1 MEAVERMEP
10 MANNRAAWWLAA
22 VFSLGGAA
30 VAVAQTAGGPQ
41 PAATPSQPHIPK
53 NPNVTITYEPPTNP
67 LYQDVYNDL
76 KKRHVLEELQ
86 HFLAFLKLPRE
97 LSVKLTQC
105 GESNSWYDSRSE
117 GVLLCYEIVDWIK
130 RVAPSQPQLG
140 SLTRED
146 AIVGPFVQVVLHE
159 LGHAMFDFLQVPIAG
174 REEDAADQFSAYLML
189 LAGKDMAH
197 RTLPGAGYFWAA
209 TDTPY
214 SHIEY
219 SDVHGEPLQRS
230 YNLLCMAYGAYPDEF
245 QYMVDAELLP
255 KSRAAL
261 CDHDYKLVARAFDK
275 TVGPHIDQNML
286 KAEQTRQW
294 LRPNELQPND

>member
-1 MEAVERMEP
+1 
-10 MANNRAAWWLAA
+10 MANTRAGWWLAA
-22 VFSLGGAA
+22 AFSLGSAA
-30 VAVAQTAGGPQ
+30 VAIAQTTTAPQSAAGS
-41 PAATPSQPHIPK
+41 SQPPIPK
-53 NPNVTITYEPPTNP
+53 NPNLTITYDPPTNP

-76 KKRHVLEELQ
+76 KGRHVLEELQ
-86 HFLAFLKLPRE
+86 HFLAFLQLPKE
-97 LSVKLTQC
+97 LSVKLTEC
-105 GESNSWYDSRSE
+105 GESNSWYDPHAE

-130 RVAPSQPQLG
+130 RVAPSQPQVG
-140 SLTRED
+140 NLTRED

-209 TDTPY
+209 TNTSY
-214 SHIEY
+214 SRTEY

-245 QYMVDAELLP
+245 QYLVDAELLP
-255 KSRAAL
+255 KARAAL
-261 CDHDYKLVARAFDK
+261 CGHDYAMVARAFDK
-275 TVGPHIDQNML
+275 TIGPHVDQNIL
-286 KAEQTRQW
+286 KLEQTRQW

>member
-1 MEAVERMEP
+1 
-10 MANNRAAWWLAA
+10 MANTRAGWWLAA
-22 VFSLGGAA
+22 AFSLGSAA
-30 VAVAQTAGGPQ
+30 VAIAQTTTAPQSAAGS
-41 PAATPSQPHIPK
+41 SQPPIPK
-53 NPNVTITYEPPTNP
+53 NPNVTITYDPPTNP

-76 KKRHVLEELQ
+76 KGRHVLEELQ
-86 HFLAFLKLPRE
+86 HFLAFLQLPKE
-97 LSVKLTQC
+97 LSVKLTEC
-105 GESNSWYDSRSE
+105 GESNSWYDPHAE

-130 RVAPSQPQLG
+130 RVAPSQPQVG
-140 SLTRED
+140 NLTRED
-146 AIVGPFVQVVLHE
+146 AIIGPFVQVVLHE

-209 TDTPY
+209 TNTSY
-214 SHIEY
+214 SRTEY

-245 QYMVDAELLP
+245 QYLVDAELLP
-255 KSRAAL
+255 KARAAL
-261 CDHDYKLVARAFDK
+261 CGHDYAMVARAFDK
-275 TVGPHIDQNML
+275 TIGPHVDQNIL
-286 KAEQTRQW
+286 KLEQTRQW

>member
-1 MEAVERMEP
+1 
-10 MANNRAAWWLAA
+10 MANTRAGWWLAA
-22 VFSLGGAA
+22 AFSLGSAA
-30 VAVAQTAGGPQ
+30 VAIAQTTTAPQSAAGS
-41 PAATPSQPHIPK
+41 SQPPIPK
-53 NPNVTITYEPPTNP
+53 NPNVTITYDPPTNP

-76 KKRHVLEELQ
+76 KGRHVLEELQ
-86 HFLAFLKLPRE
+86 HFLAFLQLPKE
-97 LSVKLTQC
+97 LSVKLTEC
-105 GESNSWYDSRSE
+105 GESNSWYDPHAE

-130 RVAPSQPQLG
+130 RVAPSQPQVG
-140 SLTRED
+140 NLTRED

-209 TDTPY
+209 TNTSY
-214 SHIEY
+214 SRTEY

-245 QYMVDAELLP
+245 QYLVDAELLP
-255 KSRAAL
+255 KARAAL
-261 CDHDYKLVARAFDK
+261 CGHDYAMVARAFDK
-275 TVGPHIDQNML
+275 TIGPHVDQNIL
-286 KAEQTRQW
+286 KLEQTRQW

>member
-1 MEAVERMEP
+1 
-10 MANNRAAWWLAA
+10 MANNKAGWWLAA
-22 VFSLGGAA
+22 AFSLGSAA
-30 VAVAQTAGGPQ
+30 VAIAQTAGDPQ
-41 PAATPSQPHIPK
+41 PAAGPSQPHVPK
-53 NPNVTITYEPPTNP
+53 NAKVTISYEPPTNP
-67 LYQDVYNDL
+67 VYQDVYNDL
-76 KKRHVLEELQ
+76 KGRHVLEELQ
-86 HFLAFLKLPRE
+86 HFLAFLELPKE

-117 GVLLCYEIVDWIK
+117 GVLLCDEIVDWIR
-130 RVAPSQPQLG
+130 RVAPSQPQVG
-140 SLTRED
+140 NLTRED

-214 SHIEY
+214 SRTEY
-219 SDVHGEPLQRS
+219 SDVHGEPKQRS

-245 QYMVDAELLP
+245 QYLVDAELLP
-255 KSRAAL
+255 KARAAL
-261 CDHDYKLVARAFDK
+261 CGHDYQLVARAFDK
-275 TVGPHIDQNML
+275 TIGPHVDQNML
-286 KAEQTRQW
+286 KLEQTRQW